1 MTKTIAKGKVLPHH
15 VYVGFSLRVGCKLSQ
30 ARSEKEEQEI
40 DNQKK
45 KRKRKMQTDT
55 YAVRFCRLLSDMFY
69 FYRKLVDS
77 NATWKTQETG
87 MAMATVIV

>member
-1 MTKTIAKGKVLPHH
+1 
-15 VYVGFSLRVGCKLSQ
+15 
-30 ARSEKEEQEI
+30 
-40 DNQKK
+40 
-45 KRKRKMQTDT
+45 MQTDT
-55 YAVRFCRLLSDMFY
+55 YAVQFCRLLSDMFY